1 MGLFDSLFG
10 QAKAVSSEEHR
21 ERRAQSR
28 SLEQKSRAITSAD
41 VFGATV
47 GDSEV
52 TDYVEEG
59 YQANPYIHR
68 AISLVASSV
77 ATLDIGVYDGKER
90 PQRITGEDAAKL
102 IERPNPLQSNSS
114 FMEALVTKLMLNGEV
129 YVEAIGPSQGGPAE
143 LYLPDPSEIDPEVDK
158 DADGLIQQYV
168 QETTGEEWSPREMH
182 QIRLVNPENPFRGQ
196 SVVKAV
202 SRAGDVSNY
211 GRKYLHALLKANGV
225 PPHLIMLAGQM
236 GPEERENF
244 EDQFAQ
250 RTLSA
255 FQEMRADGLP
265 KPQVM
270 QDAGQARLDRIGF
283 SPDDMELLPSMQQA
297 AREVAT
303 GMGVAPE
310 LLGDPENKVYD
321 NVKQARKA
329 LYTETAIPM
338 AEKICGELT
347 HWLGPQFEFDDNRRF
362 YFETEHI
369 NALQGDPARKRE
381 LDLRELESGAITIN
395 EYRQR
400 QGKEPKEGAD
410 VLLVPKSK
418 QPLAVARSPEQ
429 ESEPQP
435 N

>member
-1 MGLFDSLFG
+1 MGLFDSIFG

-182 QIRLVNPENPFRGQ
+182 QIRGVTGGRCLQLRQE
-196 SVVKAV
+196 V
-202 SRAGDVSNY
+202 SARPSESERRAAAPDYACG
-211 GRKYLHALLKANGV
+211 
-225 PPHLIMLAGQM
+225 
-236 GPEERENF
+236 
-244 EDQFAQ
+244 
-250 RTLSA
+250 
-255 FQEMRADGLP
+255 ADG
-265 KPQVM
+265 
-270 QDAGQARLDRIGF
+270 
-283 SPDDMELLPSMQQA
+283 
-297 AREVAT
+297 T
-303 GMGVAPE
+303 GGA
-310 LLGDPENKVYD
+310 
-321 NVKQARKA
+321 
-329 LYTETAIPM
+329 
-338 AEKICGELT
+338 GEL
-347 HWLGPQFEFDDNRRF
+347 
-362 YFETEHI
+362 
-369 NALQGDPARKRE
+369 
-381 LDLRELESGAITIN
+381 
-395 EYRQR
+395 
-400 QGKEPKEGAD
+400 
-410 VLLVPKSK
+410 
-418 QPLAVARSPEQ
+418 
-429 ESEPQP
+429 
-435 N
+435 

>member
-1 MGLFDSLFG
+1 MSVLNLVDKSLSPARNRNSG
-10 QAKAVSSEEHR
+10 GTSE
-21 ERRAQSR
+21 A
-28 SLEQKSRAITSAD
+28 KSRAITSAD

-168 QETTGEEWSPREMH
+168 QETTGEEWSPQEMH

-196 SVVKAV
+196 SVVQAV

-283 SPDDMELLPSMQQA
+283 SPDDMKLLPSMQQA

-347 HWLGPQFEFDDNRRF
+347 HWLGPQFGFDDNRRF